1 MGKVASNDTMTA
13 SKVDA
18 SSPGTVMVLQDD
30 LVLDDDFTV
39 SIAYSRGI
47 SEPSKRGYTV
57 GNSTIC
63 LRAGNAYKR

>member
-1 MGKVASNDTMTA
+1 MTA

-18 SSPGTVMVLQDD
+18 SSPGTVVVLQDD

-47 SEPSKRGYTV
+47 SEPSKRGLTV
-57 GNSTIC
+57 GDFETC
-63 LRAGNAYKR
+63 L